1 MPETK
6 FPYSA
11 KKGSPLN
18 ENSNRHYFM
27 KTQTIIVTGA
37 STGIGKAI
45 ASLFLEHGHHVV
57 INSANRNNL
66 AATYKEL
73 GNHDRLVMV
82 AGDIS
87 QRATG
92 QLLVDTAVRKFGSVD
107 VLVNN
112 AGVFEPRSFLE
123 VDEAHLDRFLG
134 INLKGTYF
142 TSQAAI
148 RQMLQQGEGS
158 IINIGTVLV
167 DHAIGGFPA
176 TAPISSKGGI
186 HALTRQ
192 LAAEFGKNN
201 IRVNAIAPG
210 IIRSP
215 LQAKTGVSDA
225 DSLAGL
231 HLVDRI
237 GETEDVAQLALYL
250 AGSNFVTGEVINLDG
265 GHVAGHHIG

>member
-1 MPETK
+1 
-6 FPYSA
+6 
-11 KKGSPLN
+11 
-18 ENSNRHYFM
+18 M
-27 KTQTIIVTGA
+27 KTQTAIITGA

-45 ASLFLEHGHHVV
+45 AGLFLQKGYNII
-57 INSANRNNL
+57 INSANEDNL
-66 AATYKEL
+66 RAAFNEL
-73 GNHDRLVMV
+73 DNQERVAMV
-82 AGDIS
+82 IGDIS
-87 QRATG
+87 KPATG
-92 QLLVDTAVRKFGSVD
+92 QLLVDTAVTRFGAVD

-112 AGVFEPRSFLE
+112 AGIFEPKPFLE
-123 VDEAHLDRFLG
+123 VDEAHLDSFLN

-142 TSQAAI
+142 TSQAAVK
-148 RQMLQQGEGS
+148 QMLKQGEGS

-192 LAAEFGKNN
+192 LAAEFGPNN

-215 LQAKTGVSDA
+215 LQAKTGVTNA

-231 HLVDRI
+231 HLLNRI
-237 GETEDVAQLALYL
+237 GETSDVAELALYL
-250 AGSNFVTGEVINLDG
+250 AGSNFVTGEIINLDG
-265 GHVAGHHIG
+265 GHVSGHHIG

>member
-1 MPETK
+1 
-6 FPYSA
+6 
-11 KKGSPLN
+11 
-18 ENSNRHYFM
+18 M
-27 KTQTIIVTGA
+27 KTQTVIVTGA

-45 ASLFLEHGHHVV
+45 AEIFLQHGHNV
-57 INSANRNNL
+57 IINAANENNL
-66 AATYKEL
+66 KATFNEL
-73 GNHDRLVMV
+73 GNHDRLAMV
-82 AGDIS
+82 TGDIS
-87 QRATG
+87 KPATG
-92 QLLVDTAVRKFGSVD
+92 QLLVDTAVARFGAVD

-112 AGVFEPRSFLE
+112 AGIFEPKQFLD
-123 VDEAHLDRFLG
+123 VDEAHLDRFLN

-142 TSQAAI
+142 TSQSAV
-148 RQMLQQGEGS
+148 RQMLVQGEGS

-186 HALTRQ
+186 HALTKQ
-192 LAAEFGKNN
+192 LATEFGKNN

-231 HLVDRI
+231 HLLNRI
-237 GETEDVAQLALYL
+237 GETRDVAELALYL
-250 AGSNFVTGEVINLDG
+250 AGSNFVTGEIINLDG
-265 GHVAGHHIG
+265 GHVSGHHIA

>member
-1 MPETK
+1 M
-6 FPYSA
+6 
-11 KKGSPLN
+11 KK
-18 ENSNRHYFM
+18 
-27 KTQTIIVTGA
+27 QTIIITGA

-45 ASLFLEHGHHVV
+45 AGLFLKNGYNVV
-57 INSANRNNL
+57 INSANEANL
-66 AATYKEL
+66 TATFNEL
-73 GNHDRLVMV
+73 GHHERLAMV

-87 QRATG
+87 NPATG
-92 QLLVDTAVRKFGSVD
+92 QHLVDTAVTRFGAVD

-112 AGVFEPRSFLE
+112 AGIFEPKGFLE
-123 VDEAHLDRFLG
+123 VDEAYLDRFLG
-134 INLKGTYF
+134 INLKGTFF
-142 TSQAAI
+142 TSQAAVK
-148 RQMLQQGEGS
+148 QMLKQGEGS

-201 IRVNAIAPG
+201 IRVNGIAPG

-215 LQAKTGVSDA
+215 LQSKNGISDA

-231 HLVDRI
+231 HLVNRI
-237 GETEDVAQLALYL
+237 GETSDVAELALYL
-250 AGSNFVTGEVINLDG
+250 AGSNFVSGEIINLDG